1 MKIKVD
7 SSVRSQLERGR
18 DLSRLAGVPEPAI
31 DGAIRSALS
40 WYEMPLRIA
49 GGDCLQALTRT
60 YLVGRP
66 CPLLPTKPAFAEVE
80 RL

>member
-49 GGDCLQALTRT
+49 GGD
-60 YLVGRP
+60 
-66 CPLLPTKPAFAEVE
+66 AFKHSPE
-80 RL
+80 RI